1 MIVLFKR
8 RLACSPG
15 LKFLSVAPKKGMR
28 KIKYYLAMALIVAT
42 VFMLTSC
49 GKKDKDQIIGVWE
62 YNDTETGMKAVYDL
76 KEDGTGTYSLKVGD
90 QEVVYELKYEV
101 KKGHLLVT
109 YVNNDIFTEED
120 VFDSEFSFKDS
131 NTMIIKDSD
140 GLEMDFKRK

>member
-1 MIVLFKR
+1 
-8 RLACSPG
+8 
-15 LKFLSVAPKKGMR
+15 
-28 KIKYYLAMALIVAT
+28 MALIVAT

-76 KEDGTGTYSLKVGD
+76 KEDSTGTYSLKVGD

-109 YVNNDIFTEED
+109 YVNNDIFTEDD